1 MSPGI
6 LASLMVVVV
15 VVEEVF
21 TVAVVDRVRQETIEF
36 RPRAEG
42 ENQNCRLCNLHI
54 TLLNEKSLCRVALLC
69 FALGCAVVG
78 LSVLDRGLFF
88 WRKILEGFSEMDSC
102 GFLPLL
108 LV

>member
-1 MSPGI
+1 
-6 LASLMVVVV
+6 MVVVV
-15 VVEEVF
+15 VVEEVL

-36 RPRAEG
+36 RPGAEG

-69 FALGCAVVG
+69 FALGCAVVS

-88 WRKILEGFSEMDSC
+88 LAENFGGVFGDGFVWFFTVAVSL
-102 GFLPLL
+102 GWFRR
-108 LV
+108 